1 MIVGIT
7 GLARSGKTTA
17 AEFLVKNHNF
27 VSVSLADPM
36 KRALMEWFDW
46 TEDQLWGEGKDVPD
60 KRYPRD
66 VALVAAQEERCIK
79 CGAEHVRPY
88 PGTLIER
95 VGESLHHGTCPKG
108 GEHDVRQ
115 SGRFGQYYL
124 TPRHALQQLGTEF
137 GRTCFA
143 DVWAAYALRVAKQ
156 LLSDDSVM
164 YLQTEG
170 VIPRVE
176 QTSEGEWRRDDAP
189 TGRYKGVVI
198 PDVRF
203 ENEADVIF
211 KNGGDVWRIVRPEA
225 GLEGAAAQHS
235 SETEQARILCAYT
248 MNNVLGLDNL
258 EDLVSYGL
266 KTTFDEN
273 GVRRGERK

>member
-60 KRYPRD
+60 ERYCRGALRLRSRQVLEEPEVLPED
-66 VALVAAQEERCIK
+66 VPQ
-79 CGAEHVRPY
+79 
-88 PGTLIER
+88 
-95 VGESLHHGTCPKG
+95 
-108 GEHDVRQ
+108 
-115 SGRFGQYYL
+115 YL